1 MLALPGMQLH
11 HRVDWL
17 SQSRPKRIVEG
28 KEEEVDRQDRVI
40 DGDDGDHGDRGD
52 RGVLAEGSHMV
63 DRQAVE
69 EVALDMEGNTEVM
82 LAPFLP

>member
-1 MLALPGMQLH
+1 MLAPPGMQLH
-11 HRVDWL
+11 HRVDRL

-28 KEEEVDRQDRVI
+28 TGEEVDRQDRVI
-40 DGDDGDHGDRGD
+40 DGDDGDHGDRGV
-52 RGVLAEGSHMV
+52 RAEGSHMV